1 MWQNRQVM
9 QRVLSAAGGSF
20 GHVARLL
27 AVVGLLSLGGCGFH
41 LRGLQSAELPA
52 RLSALRVTMGGGAA
66 YPPML
71 VEMRDALRT
80 ETGTR
85 LINNPAARVPTLSL
99 WGENIGSEVAAID
112 VTGRA
117 TEYLLDYEVS
127 FSLTDAAGRQIIP
140 ARTIKIQRQYSFNKL
155 NVLATGR
162 ETGFLQ
168 DDMRRDAVRQIIR
181 QLVAVGAGQ
190 GSGHAH

>member
-1 MWQNRQVM
+1 MI
-9 QRVLSAAGGSF
+9 QRVLPAAGGSF
-20 GHVARLL
+20 GR
-27 AVVGLLSLGGCGFH
+27 VVKPLVIAGLLLLGGCGFH

-66 YPPML
+66 YPPLL

-85 LINNPAARVPTLSL
+85 LVNNPAARVPTLTL

-117 TEYLLDYEVS
+117 TEYILDYEVS
-127 FSLTDAAGRQIIP
+127 FSLANAAGRQIIP

-155 NVLATGR
+155 NVLATER

-168 DDMRRDAVRQIIR
+168 NDMRRDAVQQIIR

-190 GSGHAH
+190 GGGHAR